1 MSSVFDDLIDQ
12 EAVIATLK
20 DAVSASKDSTD
31 NTQGMTHSWL
41 FTGPPGSGRSNA
53 AVAFAA
59 ALLCY
64 KGGCATCINCRSVID
79 GSHADIELIR
89 TEGLSIKV
97 DEVRELIT
105 RTSWSPS
112 VGNYRVVVIEDADRL
127 TESAA
132 NALLKVIE
140 EPGARTVW
148 LLCAP
153 TLTDVLPTIRSRCRH
168 LTLRTPSV
176 KAVTKLLIE
185 RDGIDSKL
193 ASFAANA
200 AQGHIGRAKYLAT
213 NEEARKTR
221 EKILNIPFTVT
232 DLASAFEAANT
243 LLELAKEQ
251 ARGESEL
258 RDKEELAKL
267 KESYGATGSRLATG
281 GSKAVKELEK
291 EQKTRNTRLV
301 RDSLDGALLD
311 IVNIYKGI
319 LFIQSGSSKLVNIT
333 DETIDKHLNLSNESI
348 LNIINSILLF
358 RENLSKNNSPNLIIE
373 SSILSTIII

>member
-20 DAVSASKDSTD
+20 DAVAASKDSTN

-53 AVAFAA
+53 AIAFAA
-59 ALLCY
+59 ALLCE
-64 KGGCATCINCRSVID
+64 KSGCGVCTNCLTVKD
-79 GSHADIELIR
+79 GSHSDIELIR

-112 VGNYRVVVIEDADRL
+112 VGSYRVVVIEDADRL

-176 KAVTKLLIE
+176 KAVAKLLIE
-185 RDGIDSKL
+185 RDGIDPEL
-193 ASFAANA
+193 ADFASSAT
-200 AQGHIGRAKYLAT
+200 QGHVGRAKYLAT
-213 NEEARKTR
+213 NEEARKAR
-221 EKILNIPFTVT
+221 EKILSLPSTVT
-232 DLASAFEAANT
+232 DLASAIEAASN
-243 LLELAKEQ
+243 LLELAKAQ
-251 ARGESEL
+251 AVSESKI
-258 RDKEELAKL
+258 RDEDELA
-267 KESYGATGSRLATG
+267 
-281 GSKAVKELEK
+281 
-291 EQKTRNTRLV
+291 N
-301 RDSLDGALLD
+301 
-311 IVNIYKGI
+311 
-319 LFIQSGSSKLVNIT
+319 
-333 DETIDKHLNLSNESI
+333 
-348 LNIINSILLF
+348 
-358 RENLSKNNSPNLIIE
+358 
-373 SSILSTIII
+373 

>member
-1 MSSVFDDLIDQ
+1 MSSVFDDLVDQ

-20 DAVSASKDSTD
+20 DAVAASKDLTN

-53 AVAFAA
+53 AIAFTA
-59 ALLCY
+59 ALLCE
-64 KGGCATCINCRSVID
+64 KGGCGVCINCLTVKD

-168 LTLRTPSV
+168 LTLRTPSI
-176 KAVTKLLIE
+176 KAVAKLLIE
-185 RDGIDSKL
+185 RDEIDPKMAEF
-193 ASFAANA
+193 ASSA
-200 AQGHIGRAKYLAT
+200 AQGHVGRAKYLAT
-213 NEEARKTR
+213 NKEARENR
-221 EKILNIPFTVT
+221 EKILNLPSTVI

-243 LLELAKEQ
+243 LLEMAKEQ
-251 ARGESEL
+251 AKAESEI
-258 RDKEELAKL
+258 RNEEELTKL
-267 KESYGATGSRLATG
+267 KESYGTTGSRLATG

-291 EQKTRNTRLV
+291 EQKTRNVRLV
-301 RDSLDGALLD
+301 RDFLDSSL
-311 IVNIYKGI
+311 
-319 LFIQSGSSKLVNIT
+319 
-333 DETIDKHLNLSNESI
+333 
-348 LNIINSILLF
+348 LNIADMEMNNIKSKKRENFSNLDLEYLQQILKLRKDLVSNGSPILLVEAF
-358 RENLSKNNSPNLIIE
+358 FSAMISKKS
-373 SSILSTIII
+373 

>member
-20 DAVSASKDSTD
+20 DAVSASKDSSN

-59 ALLCY
+59 ALLCE
-64 KGGCATCINCRSVID
+64 KGGCATCINCTSVID

-176 KAVTKLLIE
+176 KAVAKLLIE
-185 RDGIDSKL
+185 RDGIDPEL
-193 ASFAANA
+193 AEYASTA

-213 NEEARKTR
+213 NKEARESR
-221 EKILNIPFTVT
+221 EKILNVSFTIT
-232 DLASAFEAANT
+232 DLASAFNAANT
-243 LLELAKEQ
+243 LLEMAKAKAKE
-251 ARGESEL
+251 ESET
-258 RDKEELAKL
+258 RDEVELAKL
-267 KESYGATGSRLATG
+267 KEFYGNSGSRLATG
-281 GSKAVKELEK
+281 GSKAIKELEK
-291 EQKTRNTRLV
+291 EQKTRQSRLIK
-301 RDSLDGALLD
+301 DFLDQAILD
-311 IVNIYKGI
+311 IQTAYLNRLNKKELDENSTKHI
-319 LFIQSGSSKLVNIT
+319 FNKLTDIEETRVKIKTNIT
-333 DETIDKHLNLSNESI
+333 SI
-348 LNIINSILLF
+348 ILL
-358 RENLSKNNSPNLIIE
+358 ENLFCKIMLRN
-373 SSILSTIII
+373 T

>member
-20 DAVSASKDSTD
+20 DAVRASKDSTN

-59 ALLCY
+59 ALLCE
-64 KGGCATCINCRSVID
+64 KSGCATCINCTSVID

-168 LTLRTPSV
+168 LTLRTPSIS
-176 KAVTKLLIE
+176 AVAKLLIE
-185 RDGIDSKL
+185 RDGIDPEL
-193 ASFAANA
+193 AEFASA
-200 AQGHIGRAKYLAT
+200 ASQGHVGRAKYLAT
-213 NEEARKTR
+213 NKEARENR
-221 EKILNIPFTVT
+221 EKILNLSSTVI
-232 DLASAFEAANT
+232 DLASAFEVANT
-243 LLELAKEQ
+243 LLEMAKEQ
-251 ARGESEL
+251 AKAESEI
-258 RDKEELAKL
+258 RNEEELTKL
-267 KESYGATGSRLATG
+267 KESYGTTGSRLATG

-291 EQKTRNTRLV
+291 EQKARISRLV
-301 RDSLDGALLD
+301 KDFLFMAAVD
-311 IVNIYKGI
+311 I
-319 LFIQSGSSKLVNIT
+319 
-333 DETIDKHLNLSNESI
+333 ETIYVNELNKNFNPEQKQR
-348 LNIINSILLF
+348 LNI
-358 RENLSKNNSPNLIIE
+358 KKIIE
-373 SSILSTIII
+373 IKKFQKGFESNMSVQIAIESLFCSYLLPNH